1 MLVSIIIPV
10 FNEETSV
17 LEVVSRT
24 LSVELPAGVGREIIV
39 VDDGS
44 TDGTAAVLKAFQDS
58 TVVKVHYSVLNFGK
72 GVAVR
77 VGLRYAQGDIILI
90 QDADLEYDPAQISAL
105 IQPLLDGQ
113 AQVVFGSR
121 YLGKPEGMVTLQN
134 LGNRIL
140 TGAVNVLYGVR
151 ITDAYTCY
159 KVMTRRVL
167 DKLVLNSKGFEL
179 EAELTARFIKLGY
192 KILELPIAY
201 RARSRQEGK
210 KIRAR
215 DGFVGLAWLAY
226 YRFFK

>member
-24 LSVELPAGVGREIIV
+24 LSVELPAGVEREIIV

-90 QDADLEYDPAQISAL
+90 QDADLEYDPAQIAAL

>member
-17 LEVVSRT
+17 LEVVTRT
-24 LSVELPAGVGREIIV
+24 LSVELPPGVEREIIV

-58 TVVKVHYSVLNFGK
+58 PVVRVHYSVLNFGK

-90 QDADLEYDPAQISAL
+90 QDADLEYDPAQISSL
-105 IQPLLDGQ
+105 IAPLLDGQ

-121 YLGKPEGMVTLQN
+121 FLGRAEGMVTMQN
-134 LGNRIL
+134 VGNRVL
-140 TGAVNVLYGVR
+140 TGAVNLLYGAR

-167 DKLVLNSKGFEL
+167 EKLVLSAKGFEL
-179 EAELTARFIKLGY
+179 EAELTARFIKMGY
-192 KILELPIAY
+192 KILEVPIQY
-201 RARSRQEGK
+201 KARSRQEGK

-215 DGFVGLAWLAY
+215 DGFIGLAWLAY
-226 YRFFK
+226 YRFFN